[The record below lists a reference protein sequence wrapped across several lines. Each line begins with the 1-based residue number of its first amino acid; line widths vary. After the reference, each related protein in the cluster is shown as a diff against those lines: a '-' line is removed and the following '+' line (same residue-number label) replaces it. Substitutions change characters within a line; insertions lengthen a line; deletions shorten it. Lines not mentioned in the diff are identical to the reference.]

1 MVVAIV
7 TGEVMKHVAI
17 PLHLLVHKIGD
28 KLLTMEESFDNL
40 RALRVKVYQT
50 LPKLDQVT
58 LGPDRHAFSP
68 APDSVVDEFYMMLT
82 DVSHVFISYVN
93 RTPTSYS
100 TLLVLFDQLYY
111 AARSGIF
118 KNVLFLIVLL
128 CCMI

>member
-28 KLLTMEESFDNL
+28 KPLLTVKESFAKL
-40 RALRVKVYQT
+40 QALRGEVYQT

-58 LGPDRHAFSP
+58 LGHGHRDFSP
-68 APDSVVDEFYMMLT
+68 APAWVVDEFYMTLT

-93 RTPTSYS
+93 SYPHS
-100 TLLVLFDQLYY
+100 NARTLLVCHTRHY
-111 AARSGIF
+111 
-118 KNVLFLIVLL
+118 
-128 CCMI
+128 